1 MLQLKKQKQ
10 AFLWV
15 ILGASLLLA
24 SFVHAEGSA
33 PWRDYTVR
41 EHEANRLVLEVQ
53 YANEMAEHCV
63 LTTGEGTV
71 FPVLSEDQF
80 FVWNGEK
87 RELTLQWNS
96 PRLELALAYE
106 TAISAPLWQE
116 GTPYEDELVFTYYD
130 AAGNKLDEDR
140 LFILNQLNGLTVEM
154 ETLRGSRSQIPQILN
169 EP

>member
-24 SFVHAEGSA
+24 NFVHAEGSA

-41 EHEANRLVLEVQ
+41 EREANRLVLEVQ

-71 FPVLSEDQF
+71 FPALSEDQS

-106 TAISAPLWQE
+106 AAISAPLWQE
-116 GTPYEDELVFTYYD
+116 GTPYEDELVFLLRRCREQTGRRSPVHSQPTEWPD
-130 AAGNKLDEDR
+130 RGNGDPAGFPFPNSADLE
-140 LFILNQLNGLTVEM
+140 
-154 ETLRGSRSQIPQILN
+154 
-169 EP
+169 

>member
-1 MLQLKKQKQ
+1 MLQFQKQKR

-24 SFVHAEGSA
+24 SFVHAESSA

-41 EHEANRLVLEVQ
+41 EHEANRLILEVQ

-63 LTTGEGTV
+63 LTTEEGTV
-71 FPVLSEDQF
+71 FPALSEDQS

-87 RELTLQWNS
+87 RELALQWNS
-96 PRLELALAYE
+96 PRLELTLAYE
-106 TAISAPLWQE
+106 AAISAPLWQE

>member
-1 MLQLKKQKQ
+1 MPRIIQR
-10 AFLWV
+10 F
-15 ILGASLLLA
+15 LLLL
-24 SFVHAEGSA
+24 FVWLCGSSALAETPA

-53 YANEMAEHCV
+53 YANDQAERCV

-71 FPVLSEDQF
+71 FPALSEDQS
-80 FVWNGEK
+80 FVWDGEK
-87 RELTLQWNS
+87 RELTLQWSS
-96 PRLELALAYE
+96 PRLELTLAYE
-106 TAISAPLWQE
+106 AALSASLWRE

-130 AAGNKLDEDR
+130 AAWNKLDEDR

>member
-1 MLQLKKQKQ
+1 MPRMIQR
-10 AFLWV
+10 F
-15 ILGASLLLA
+15 LLLL
-24 SFVHAEGSA
+24 FVWLCGSSALAET
-33 PWRDYTVR
+33 PPRRDYTVR

-53 YANEMAEHCV
+53 YANELAERCV

-71 FPVLSEDQF
+71 FPALSEDQS

-87 RELTLQWNS
+87 QDLTLQWSS
-96 PRLELALAYE
+96 PRLELTLAYE
-106 TAISAPLWQE
+106 AAISAPLWQE

-140 LFILNQLNGLTVEM
+140 LFILNQPNGLTVEM

>member
-1 MLQLKKQKQ
+1 MPRIIQR
-10 AFLWV
+10 F
-15 ILGASLLLA
+15 LLLL
-24 SFVHAEGSA
+24 FVWLCGSSALAETPA

-41 EHEANRLVLEVQ
+41 DRLVLEVQ
-53 YANEMAEHCV
+53 YATEQVERCV
-63 LTTGEGTV
+63 LTTGEGSV
-71 FPVLSEDQF
+71 FPALSEDQS
-80 FVWNGEK
+80 FVWDGEE
-87 RELTLQWNS
+87 RELTLQWSS
-96 PRLELALAYE
+96 PRLELTLAYE
-106 TAISAPLWQE
+106 AAISTSLWQE